1 GFADLFGK
9 AVDFIK
15 SRV

>member
-15 SRV
+15 S